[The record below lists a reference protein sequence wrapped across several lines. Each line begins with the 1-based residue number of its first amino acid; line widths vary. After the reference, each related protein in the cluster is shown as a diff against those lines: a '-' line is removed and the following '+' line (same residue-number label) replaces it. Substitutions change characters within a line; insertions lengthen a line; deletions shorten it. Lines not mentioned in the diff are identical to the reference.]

1 MNIVKKEI
9 LEFSEAERKAISLV
23 CDMSVS
29 LMREANNPNLKKL
42 AEEIYYKVSELW
54 GYEK

>member
-1 MNIVKKEI
+1 MTIVKKEV

-23 CDMSVS
+23 IDMSLN

-42 AEEIYYKVSELW
+42 SEEIYYKVSELW
-54 GYEK
+54 GYEE